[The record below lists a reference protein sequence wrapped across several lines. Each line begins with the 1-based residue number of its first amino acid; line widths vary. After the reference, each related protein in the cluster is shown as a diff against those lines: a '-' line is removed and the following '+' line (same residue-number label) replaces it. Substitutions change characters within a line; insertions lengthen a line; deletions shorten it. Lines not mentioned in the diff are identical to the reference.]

1 MLGFTLDIWD
11 YLTFLTMFL
20 AVAALVLLWIW
31 LAGLPG
37 RIAIARKHPEAE
49 AVRLLGYA
57 GAHLG
62 VQADRD
68 RRHPALPARRSA
80 GDRRRHRSAPRLD
93 APVVST
99 STDRKR

>member
-49 AVRLLGYA
+49 AVRLLGY
-57 GAHLG
+57 
-62 VQADRD
+62 DRD